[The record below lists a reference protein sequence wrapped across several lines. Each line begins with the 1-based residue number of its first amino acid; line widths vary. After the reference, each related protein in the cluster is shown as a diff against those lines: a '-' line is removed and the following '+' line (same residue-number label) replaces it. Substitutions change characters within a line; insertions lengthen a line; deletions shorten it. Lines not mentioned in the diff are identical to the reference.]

1 MYQKKQYNKG
11 DNNQDDDVGGHDKE
25 CEESNK
31 EDWRMEEVKDNI
43 ECDGNDDI
51 LSDNK
56 DEPQRKRPRWTLW
69 RNFEND

>member
-31 EDWRMEEVKDNI
+31 ED
-43 ECDGNDDI
+43 
-51 LSDNK
+51 
-56 DEPQRKRPRWTLW
+56 
-69 RNFEND
+69 